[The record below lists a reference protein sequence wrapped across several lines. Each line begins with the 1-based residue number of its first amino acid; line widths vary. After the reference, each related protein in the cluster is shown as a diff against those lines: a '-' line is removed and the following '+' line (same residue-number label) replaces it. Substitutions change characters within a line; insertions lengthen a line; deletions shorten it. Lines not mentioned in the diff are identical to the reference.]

1 MHEKIKDLLNEN
13 DRFAKHNNIRVV
25 DVKEGYA
32 ETEMVINENH
42 INAAGVVQGGA
53 IFTLAD
59 LAFGAASNSY
69 GVLNLSLSSTI
80 SFIRPAKTGRLR
92 AIAKEISKTKK
103 ISIYQIEVFDDSGNL
118 VASMQGLAYSKDK
131 TIP

>member
-103 ISIYQIEVFDDSGNL
+103 ISVYQIEVFDDSGNL

>member
-1 MHEKIKDLLNEN
+1 MHEKIKELLNEN
-13 DRFAKHNNIRVV
+13 DKFAKHNNIRVV
-25 DVKEGYA
+25 TVKKGYA

-92 AIAKEISKTKK
+92 AIAKEISKTNKV
-103 ISIYQIEVFDDSGNL
+103 SVYQIEVFDENDNI
-118 VASMQGLAYSKDK
+118 VASMQGLAYSKGK

>member
-1 MHEKIKDLLNEN
+1 MHEKIKELLNEN
-13 DRFAKHNNIRVV
+13 DKFAKHNNIRVV
-25 DVKEGYA
+25 TVKKGYA

-53 IFTLAD
+53 IFMLAD

-92 AIAKEISKTKK
+92 AIAKEISKTNKV
-103 ISIYQIEVFDDSGNL
+103 SVYQIEVLDEDDNI
-118 VASMQGLAYSKDK
+118 VASMQGLAYSKGK
-131 TIP
+131 AIP

>member
-1 MHEKIKDLLNEN
+1 MNEKIRTLLNEN
-13 DRFAKHNNIRVV
+13 DKFAKHNNIRVIKV
-25 DVKEGYA
+25 EKGYA
-32 ETEMVINENH
+32 ETEMIINENH

-80 SFIRPAKTGRLR
+80 SFIRPAKSGRLK
-92 AIAKEISKTKK
+92 AIAKEITKTKK
-103 ISIYQIEVFDDSGNL
+103 ISVYQIEVIDDNGNL